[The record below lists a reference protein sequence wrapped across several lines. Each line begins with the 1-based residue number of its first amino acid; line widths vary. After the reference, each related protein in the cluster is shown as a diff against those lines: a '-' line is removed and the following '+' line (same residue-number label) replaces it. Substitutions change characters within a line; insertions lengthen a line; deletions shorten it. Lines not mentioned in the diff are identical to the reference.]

1 MTRIF
6 MILLTLTL
14 AAAPAAAAPGVG
26 QVGSQ
31 AADWTLEAL
40 GGGTHTLSDHRGRV
54 VFFFVVGW
62 G

>member
-1 MTRIF
+1 MTRNYLI
-6 MILLTLTL
+6 ILMLAL

-26 QVGSQ
+26 QVGAE

-40 GGGTHTLSDHRGRV
+40 DGTTHTLSDHRDRV